1 MLQEYQSE
9 LAVKTKLKM
18 QSLENIKL
26 LKNQLPFSPQRSQ
39 KLLFKRDPQDKP
51 PKSPMNMLKDLTHQK
66 QALIESKSQTQ
77 VLIKTQSKAGK
88 ILKIKRIQQP
98 DHTGSTTQ

>member
-26 LKNQLPFSPQRSQ
+26 LKNQLPFSPQSSQ
-39 KLLFKRDPQDKP
+39 KLLSKRDPPDKP
-51 PKSPMNMLKDLTHQK
+51 PKSQINMLKDLTHQK
-66 QALIESKSQTQ
+66 QALIDSKSQTQ
-77 VLIKTQSKAGK
+77 VLIKTQSKAG
-88 ILKIKRIQQP
+88 
-98 DHTGSTTQ
+98 